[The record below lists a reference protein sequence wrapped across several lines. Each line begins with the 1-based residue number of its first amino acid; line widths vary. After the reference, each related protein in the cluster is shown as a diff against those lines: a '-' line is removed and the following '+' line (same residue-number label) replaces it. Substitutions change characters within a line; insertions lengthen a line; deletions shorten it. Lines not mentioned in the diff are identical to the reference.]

1 MGDLSGLD
9 MPVGL
14 ATVIGER
21 PGVARDLSPRLPSAP
36 PVVLSA
42 DALAPVDGDGA
53 LVAFLRTIRG
63 RTEPVVVSITGP
75 VTLDLDL
82 RRHGLDAVDAARTAS
97 RSVSRAASS
106 LLDTVQRIVPGAA
119 VLLFLQEPV
128 LANSMHPT
136 FPLGADEISDLVSDV
151 VDEVDATHPGDDV
164 VLGLQVDGRA
174 DWAMLL
180 RTGIGALAAPI
191 SAHLETAAAEID
203 HFLRS
208 GGIVAWG
215 AVPVDEPLGVSADR
229 LWKRL
234 SDLWCELSR
243 RGIDPLLLRERSIIT
258 PAAGLGNFGLS
269 QAQRILTLTE
279 DLATRVLR
287 QSLGVRLSIGA

>member
-1 MGDLSGLD
+1 

-14 ATVIGER
+14 ATVIGAR
-21 PGVARDLSPRLPSAP
+21 PGVALDLSPRLPSAP
-36 PVVLSA
+36 PVELDA
-42 DALAPVDGDGA
+42 DVLAPIDGDGV
-53 LVAFLRTIRG
+53 LVAFLRAMRG
-63 RTEPVVVSITGP
+63 RTEPIVLSLTGP

-82 RRHGLDAVDAARTAS
+82 RRRGVGVEDAARTATIA
-97 RSVSRAASS
+97 VSRAASS
-106 LLDTVQRIVPGAA
+106 LLDTVQRIVPGAG

-136 FPLGADEISDLVSDV
+136 FPLGSEEIAALVSDV
-151 VDEVDATHPGDDV
+151 VDEVDRTHPGDDV
-164 VLGLQVDGRA
+164 VVGVQVDGRA

-191 SAHLETAAAEID
+191 SAQLETAAPEID
-203 HFLRS
+203 RFLQA

-215 AVPVDEPLGVSADR
+215 AVPVDEPLGLSVDR

-258 PAAGLGNFGLS
+258 PSADLGNFGIS
-269 QAQRILTLTE
+269 QAERIVALTE
-279 DLATRVLR
+279 ELATRVLR